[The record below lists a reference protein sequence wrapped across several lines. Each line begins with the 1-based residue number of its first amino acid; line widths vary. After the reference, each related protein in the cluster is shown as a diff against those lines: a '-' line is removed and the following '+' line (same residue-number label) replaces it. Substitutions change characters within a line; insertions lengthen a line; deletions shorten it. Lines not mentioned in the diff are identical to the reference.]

1 MKRKTDSQRNIFC
14 PTIIVFFYQCDHSYI
29 YIHIYICIYY
39 SEKILFHFC
48 LRLFGSYYIWDK
60 KFRKRSSPH
69 SNRIKKERKKDV
81 LQSIDCHL
89 QTILTPLLTGYYH
102 LLTIQPLMVAHITTH
117 WPDQHHLPHVIPA
130 TDHANTT
137 GHMLTIPP
145 QMVTGITTYWPYH
158 PQWTQVLPPNDH
170 TTQTNLCSAHTYM

>member
-1 MKRKTDSQRNIFC
+1 MKEREGYRFAWRERPIPRGIYFVPPSLFSFPNVIT
-14 PTIIVFFYQCDHSYI
+14 HI

-69 SNRIKKERKKDV
+69 SKRIKKEKKDV

-89 QTILTPLLTGYYH
+89 QTILTPLITGYYH
-102 LLTIQPLMVAHITTH
+102 LLTIQPPMTADITTH

-137 GHMLTIPP
+137 RHMLTIPP
-145 QMVTGITTYWPYH
+145 QMITGITTYWPYH
-158 PQWTQVLPPNDH
+158 PQW
-170 TTQTNLCSAHTYM
+170 S